1 MRLCPALNG
10 IIAGVEFM
18 SAQLPLALQLREGN
32 ALDNFHAGPNGA
44 ALAGLYEA
52 VQGADRQAFFWAGD
66 GQGKSH
72 LLEGAVRLAQHN
84 GVDACLLPAREIIPL
99 VPEVLESMEQ
109 FGLLAIDDCQL
120 FAGLPAWEE
129 ALFHL
134 YNRLMSLGGRL
145 LVTANAS
152 PAAME
157 LMLPDLATRLAAGP
171 IYRLMPLEDGDLQ
184 ALLQDR
190 AKARGLRL
198 EPEVAHYIVL
208 RSERSAGALMALL
221 AKLDH
226 LALAQQRPVTIPFVK
241 HALGW

>member
-1 MRLCPALNG
+1 
-10 IIAGVEFM
+10 M

-44 ALAGLYEA
+44 AIAGLREA
-52 VQGADRQAFFWAGD
+52 VEGVDRQAFFWAGNV
-66 GQGKSH
+66 QGKSH

-84 GVDACLLPAREIIPL
+84 GLDACLLPASEIIPL

-109 FGLLAIDDCQL
+109 FGLLAIDDFQL

-152 PAAME
+152 PGAMG

-171 IYRLMPLEDGDLQ
+171 VYRLMSLEDEDLQ
-184 ALLQDR
+184 ALLQER
-190 AKARGLRL
+190 ARARGLRL

-208 RSERSAGALMALL
+208 RSERSAGALMELL
-221 AKLDH
+221 SDLDR
-226 LALAQQRPVTIPFVK
+226 LALAQQRSVTIPFVK
-241 HALGW
+241 DALGW